1 MANRL
6 RVAKIHSILTLHER
20 GWSDRRIARTL
31 GIHRETVGRYVRLA
45 TAEPRPAKAPTG
57 SDGADPADA
66 DGSCEVG
73 PAKPA
78 KAPPGSD
85 AGADRS
91 RSACEPFRG
100 VIEQKL
106 AQGLSAQR
114 IYQDLVVDHEFP
126 AKYHSVRRFV
136 QKLRT
141 DRPLPF
147 RRMECAAGSEAQVD
161 FGTGAPVQ
169 TPEGKRRRTHVFRI
183 VLSHSRK
190 GYSESVFRQTTDGLI
205 QCLENAFW
213 SFGGV
218 PRTVVI
224 DNLKAAVTRPD
235 WYDPELNP
243 KLQAFCRHYGTVLLP
258 TKPYTPRHKGKI
270 EGGIKYVQSNAL
282 KGRCFGSLAE
292 QNRHLRQWE
301 ARIADTRIHG
311 TTKRQ
316 VAAVFAAAE
325 RPALSPLPAM
335 RFPVFQEAQRRVHRD
350 GHVEVAKAYYSA
362 PPEYVSRQVWVRW
375 DGRLVRLFNQRMEQ
389 IAVHAQV
396 EPGRFGTQRRH
407 IAAEKISGV
416 ERGTTWLLQRA
427 GRIGRDAERWARA
440 MLALR
445 GLPGARVLVGLL
457 ALARRHPAETIDRAC
472 RTALAQQTFRLRAI
486 RRLLKQDGDQQGQF
500 AFLSDHEIIRDM
512 ADYGQWVRAS
522 FDRTPITSEPFA
534 IGVDYDRE
542 STDGLAKAAFERP
555 GGVAGHAAAGSG
567 GSPTEPRRVPGS
579 DPAG

>member
-6 RVAKIHSILTLHER
+6 GMAKIHSILTLHER
-20 GWSDRRIARTL
+20 GWSNRRIARTL
-31 GIHRETVGRYVRLA
+31 GIHRETVGRHVQQA
-45 TAEPRPAKAPTG
+45 TEAKPAQAPAG
-57 SDGADPADA
+57 SDGSDRADI

-73 PAKPA
+73 QAKPA

-85 AGADRS
+85 EEISRT
-91 RSACEPFRG
+91 RSACEPLRSI
-100 VIEQKL
+100 IEQML

-114 IYQDLVVDHEFP
+114 IYQDLVVEHGFT

-141 DRPLPF
+141 VRPLPF
-147 RRMECAAGSEAQVD
+147 RRMECAAGAEAQVD
-161 FGTGAPVQ
+161 FGTGAPVRA
-169 TPEGKRRRTHVFRI
+169 PEGKRRRTHVFRI

-213 SFGGV
+213 HFGGV
-218 PRTVVI
+218 PRTVVV
-224 DNLKAAVTRPD
+224 DNLKAAVTQAD

-243 KLQAFCRHYGTVLLP
+243 KLEVFCAHYGTVLLP
-258 TKPYTPRHKGKI
+258 TKPYMPRHKGKV
-270 EGGIKYVQSNAL
+270 EGGVKYVQSNAL
-282 KGRCFGSLAE
+282 KGRCFANLAE

-301 ARIADTRIHG
+301 ARTADTRIHG
-311 TTKRQ
+311 TTKQQ
-316 VAAVFAAAE
+316 VAALFVAAE
-325 RPALSPLPAM
+325 RPALLPLPAM

-396 EPGRFGTQRRH
+396 EPGRFGTQRQH

-416 ERGTTWLLQRA
+416 ERGTTWLLKHA
-427 GRIGRDAERWARA
+427 GRIGGHANRWARA
-440 MLALR
+440 MLEYR

-457 ALARRHPAETIDRAC
+457 ALASRHSAEAIDRAC
-472 RTALAQQTFRLRAI
+472 QTALGHQAFRLQAI
-486 RRLLKQDGDQQGQF
+486 RRLLKRDGDQQGQF
-500 AFLSDHEIIRDM
+500 EFLADHEIIRDM
-512 ADYGQWVRAS
+512 ADYSQCVRAS

-534 IGVDYDRE
+534 IGVNYDRE
-542 STDGLAKAAFERP
+542 PTDGFTKAASERP
-555 GGVAGHAAAGSG
+555 GGVAGRAAAGSG
-567 GSPTEPRRVPGS
+567 GPPTEPRRVPGS